1 MTFFN
6 VFFKTLGFFI
16 GVTTFILLLGILAI
30 FLPENK
36 VSPKFIKGDKNSNN
50 IIAILT
56 LNGPIVNN
64 LQRTFRGSIIDYI
77 DPNIIKN
84 YLSTLDQIEPKI
96 LIIKMN
102 SPGGTVVASSSLE
115 RMIRDFKNKT
125 DTVVYF
131 YTNEILTSGGYWV
144 ATSGNKIYASYG
156 SLIGNIGVRG
166 PSWYYY
172 NNPIS
177 ISNGL
182 FGSKIETK
190 DGIKVFDQTA
200 GKSKDLYNPFRKP
213 NKRELDHLS
222 KLIEDIYEDFVFK
235 VSKSRK
241 IESTILKN
249 DIGALIFNSNQA
261 KNNFLIDDEIE
272 YDQLIKNILIDNKF
286 EDYKLLEINSEDN
299 FVISFFENL
308 LDKNDKFICD
318 KINSNFVS
326 ILPTFFNSCVSF

>member
-16 GVTTFILLLGILAI
+16 GVTTFIFLIGILTI

-36 VSPKFIKGDKNSNN
+36 SSLKFIQGDKNSSN
-50 IIAILT
+50 IIVTLN
-56 LNGPIVNN
+56 LNGPIINN
-64 LQRTFRGSIIDYI
+64 LNKTFMGNIIDYI

-84 YLSTLDQIEPKI
+84 YLSILDDIKPKI

-115 RMIRDFKNKT
+115 KIIKDFKNKNRT
-125 DTVVYF
+125 IVYF

-144 ATSGNKIYASYG
+144 ATSGNKIFASYG

-172 NNPIS
+172 DNPTAIS
-177 ISNGL
+177 SGL

-190 DGIKVFDQTA
+190 NGIQVFDQTV
-200 GKSKDLYNPFRKP
+200 GSSKDLYNPFRKP
-213 NKRELDHLS
+213 KEKELKHL
-222 KLIEDIYEDFVFK
+222 KNLIEDIYEDFIFK

-241 IESTILKN
+241 IEISILKK
-249 DIGALIFNSNQA
+249 DIGALIFNANQA
-261 KNNFLIDDEIE
+261 KKNFLIDEEIE
-272 YDQLIKNILIDNKF
+272 YDQLIENILKDNKF
-286 EDYKLLEINSEDN
+286 EDYKILEINTKDN
-299 FVISFFENL
+299 FVISFFESFF
-308 LDKNDKFICD
+308 DKNETLICN
-318 KINSNFVS
+318 KLRSNFVS
-326 ILPTFFNSCVSF
+326 ILPIFFSTC

>member
-222 KLIEDIYEDFVFK
+222 KLIEDIYEDFVLK

-241 IESTILKN
+241 IESAILKN

-326 ILPTFFNSCVSF
+326 ILPTFFNSC

>member
-222 KLIEDIYEDFVFK
+222 KLIEDIYEDFVLK

-241 IESTILKN
+241 IESAILKN

-308 LDKNDKFICD
+308 LDKDNKLICD
-318 KINSNFVS
+318 KISSNFVS
-326 ILPTFFNSCVSF
+326 ILPTFFKSC